1 MRKSGRTGLIW
12 ITAIMLFVSVCAT
25 TNAWL
30 DRLNPFLL
38 DDSGAISLLTGE
50 VVYVEQEFKT
60 VSLNV
65 MPFESRIRS
74 KAGFQVVDDKGVW
87 TTSTPVDIFK
97 VSYEN
102 GVGNVFV
109 QSSDGDK
116 IIAPGTSNS
125 YTFKLKNTGDVALD
139 YTVSID
145 AYFEPLDLSIP
156 IETRLNRY
164 DGLWVVGDLDSY
176 GDVATLDVAED
187 SAVLG
192 AGRYTYYTLE
202 WRWPFE
208 KDNNFDTLL
217 GNRAMDED
225 LTFTIVIN
233 TIASGNENAH
243 NPGGIMPPNTADNS
257 NLVLW
262 VSMSAFSL
270 LMLLFLLLYKRE
282 EEEEE
287 A

>member
-60 VSLNV
+60 VSLNM
-65 MPFESRIRS
+65 MPFENRISS
-74 KAGFQVVDDKGVW
+74 KAGFEVVDDKGVW

-97 VSYEN
+97 VSYED
-102 GVGNVFV
+102 GAGNIIVH
-109 QSSDGDK
+109 SSDGDK
-116 IIAPGTSNS
+116 VIAPGTSNS

-145 AYFEPLDLSIP
+145 AYFEPTGLNIP
-156 IETRLNRY
+156 IEARVNRY
-164 DGLWVVGDLDSY
+164 DGLWVVGNLVTFDNVAALD
-176 GDVATLDVAED
+176 AAED

-192 AGRYTYYTLE
+192 AGKYTYYTLE
-202 WRWPFE
+202 WQWPFE
-208 KDNNFDTLL
+208 GDNTFDTLL
-217 GNRAMDED
+217 GNRAVNED

-233 TIASGNENAH
+233 TIASGNENAN
-243 NPGGIMPPNTADNS
+243 NPSGIRPPNTAEES

-282 EEEEE
+282 EEEE